1 MEYSFSGEGLTAGEQ
16 TLLLDNKGG
25 TWHHFIAS
33 KMKDGATIEQV
44 KEFLTS
50 EGQGGGPPPFAD
62 EDNAVES
69 TVMDGGKAE
78 LVTATLEP
86 GSYAFFCFVSD
97 KQTGGPPHVVK
108 GMVSEVEVS
117 E

>member
-1 MEYSFSGEGLTAGEQ
+1 
-16 TLLLDNKGG
+16 
-25 TWHHFIAS
+25 
-33 KMKDGATIEQV
+33 
-44 KEFLTS
+44 
-50 EGQGGGPPPFAD
+50 
-62 EDNAVES
+62 
-69 TVMDGGKAE
+69 MDGGRAE
-78 LVTATLEP
+78 LVTANLEP